1 MVPLSLLRMWSPED
15 SRLPPG
21 NTLPSCSTSK
31 AGNSNLFLSYKY
43 RYTNILVFSNKSTR
57 ICVTLFSVFFL
68 WVFLGFFLHKP
79 CKTGYLGAGLQWYQC
94 RTSTAVQEH
103 FDFCSKKKMRV
114 HFWKDL
120 ERTSC
125 FQAAR
130 LEIKERAALAKAPFP
145 STTAIYGTQ
154 ELPSL
159 ES

>member
-1 MVPLSLLRMWSPED
+1 MSL
-15 SRLPPG
+15 
-21 NTLPSCSTSK
+21 
-31 AGNSNLFLSYKY
+31 FF
-43 RYTNILVFSNKSTR
+43 LVF
-57 ICVTLFSVFFL
+57 FGGFF
-68 WVFLGFFLHKP
+68 WAFFLHKP

-94 RTSTAVQEH
+94 RTSTAIQEH